1 MEDGYK
7 MASLAAEHLSE
18 AAYGRYGDTD
28 IAVSRYVDP
37 GKKWHVNP
45 MEKSLMESGA
55 RGEKLVDALGSG
67 TINPMTGNEEK
78 FLGISTAAWVAG
90 ATIGSFLLSA
100 ASSASEG
107 HTAERESSSKVAG
120 YDEALSGIESAQKKL
135 EPARS
140 AKIKLAKAEYE
151 QEAKSFSAETGM
163 KYDDVQ
169 RDTEQTIAKANM
181 PTHGTVG
188 AKRSSAWKRI
198 QGTATRGKEKLHGLL
213 GKSMGEIEEWYEGEK
228 GRLDLEQKRITR
240 ERELEADKADDWY
253 LGKYAI
259 KAGEFIS
266 GGGIQ
271 QSIEETSEAYV
282 EHKYG

>member
-78 FLGISTAAWVAG
+78 FLDPVSLTAYAAL
-90 ATIGSFLLSA
+90 GSLILSGV
-100 ASSASEG
+100 SSAVEG
-107 HTAERESSSKVAG
+107 VTGAKESSSKVAG

-135 EPARS
+135 EPARRQ
-140 AKIKLAKAEYE
+140 KINLAKAEFA

-188 AKRSSAWKRI
+188 AKRSTAWKRI
-198 QGTATRGKEKLHGLL
+198 EGAATRGKEKLHGLL

-259 KAGEFIS
+259 KAGQFIEDKS
-266 GGGIQ
+266 RGF
-271 QSIEETSEAYV
+271 V
-282 EHKYG
+282 EDKLFSQGS

>member
-1 MEDGYK
+1 
-7 MASLAAEHLSE
+7 MASLASEHLSE
-18 AAYGRYGDTD
+18 ASLGRFGDTD
-28 IAVSRYVDP
+28 IAVSKYVKP

-45 MEKSLMESGA
+45 MEKTMMDSGVT
-55 RGEKLVDALGSG
+55 GELLVDAIGSG

-120 YDEALSGIESAQKKL
+120 YDEAIVGIEEAQKKL

-151 QEAKSFSAETGM
+151 QEARSFSAETGM
-163 KYDDVQ
+163 QFSDVQ
-169 RDTEQTIAKANM
+169 RDTEDAVAKANM
-181 PTHGTVG
+181 PTHGTIG
-188 AKRSSAWKRI
+188 AKRSSAWKRV
-198 QGTATRGKEKLHGLL
+198 QGVATRGKEKLWGQL
-213 GKSMGEIEEWYEGEK
+213 GKSMGGIEEWYEGEK
-228 GRLDLEQKRITR
+228 DRLALDLSRITR
-240 ERELEADKADDWY
+240 ERELEADKANDWY

-259 KAGEFIS
+259 KAGQF
-266 GGGIQ
+266 
-271 QSIEETSEAYV
+271 IEEKSRGFV
-282 EHKYG
+282 EDKLFSQGS

>member
-7 MASLAAEHLSE
+7 MANLAANHLSE
-18 AAYGRYGDTD
+18 AAYGRYGDTE
-28 IAVSRYVDP
+28 IAVSQYVDP
-37 GKKWHVNP
+37 GKKWHVNRT
-45 MEKSLMESGA
+45 EKNLMASGE
-55 RGEKLVDALGSG
+55 RGERFVDAIGSG
-67 TINPMTGNEEK
+67 TINPDTGNEEK
-78 FLGISTAAWVAG
+78 WLDPASLTAYAA
-90 ATIGSFLLSA
+90 IGTFLLSVV
-100 ASSASEG
+100 SSTSEG
-107 HTAERESSSKVAG
+107 HTAEREASSKVAG
-120 YDEALSGIESAQKKL
+120 YDEALTNIEEAQKKL
-135 EPARS
+135 GPARA

-151 QEAKSFSAETGM
+151 QEARSFSAETGM

-169 RDTEQTIAKANM
+169 RGTEQAIQKANM
-181 PTHGTVG
+181 PTHGTIG

-198 QGTATRGKEKLHGLL
+198 AGASTRGKDKLYGQL
-213 GKSMGEIEEWYEGEK
+213 GKAMGGVEEWYEGEK
-228 GRLDLEQKRITR
+228 SRLELEQNRITR
-240 ERELEADKADDWY
+240 ERELESDKADDWY